1 MRWRREGREGGDI
14 AIILHMLD
22 VHNTWIIQIYSLTK
36 RMFAEN
42 NCVWVSVVISCLI
55 QHLEAGYP
63 FLCCFIL
70 RACLEGG
77 GGGAATALAC
87 VRVHSRVSTLLVLL
101 VSLAFI

>member
-55 QHLEAGYP
+55 HHLEAGYP

-77 GGGAATALAC
+77 GGGGQQL
-87 VRVHSRVSTLLVLL
+87 R
-101 VSLAFI
+101 